1 VEAQALALTQ
11 EVAQAQV
18 LTEAELAQVLEEAEV
33 AQMKM
38 YLLLEA
44 LMVDHLQKME
54 ALELMVGP
62 LAQVKEGQAPVE
74 ADLVL
79 METQVAAMEATMM
92 IALEETLVAMEP
104 DQEQMVTLET
114 LPTET
119 MATEM
124 ATTAMEME
132 MVEALM
138 MAQLPVRVLEE
149 TATMEMPTWVQ
160 AQTPTATPEEAT
172 V

>member
-1 VEAQALALTQ
+1 MEAQALALTQ

-18 LTEAELAQVLEEAEV
+18 LTEAELAQAEMVQVLEEAEV

-44 LMVDHLQKME
+44 LMVDHLQEME

-74 ADLVL
+74 ADLAL
-79 METQVAAMEATMM
+79 METQVAAMM
-92 IALEETLVAMEP
+92 IALKETRVAMEP
-104 DQEQMVTLET
+104 DQEQVVTLET
-114 LPTET
+114 LPMET
-119 MATEM
+119 M

-132 MVEALM
+132 IVEALM

-149 TATMEMPTWVQ
+149 TATVEMPTWVQ
-160 AQTPTATPEEAT
+160 APTPTATPEEAT